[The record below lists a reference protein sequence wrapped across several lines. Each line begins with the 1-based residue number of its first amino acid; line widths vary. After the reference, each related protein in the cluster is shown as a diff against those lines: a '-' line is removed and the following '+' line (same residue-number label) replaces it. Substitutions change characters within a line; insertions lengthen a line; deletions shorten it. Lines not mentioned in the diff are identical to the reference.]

1 MPQRASK
8 VIDHR
13 RPSPTVR
20 RDENMQLQNPNLRL
34 HDGQWVNFTNS
45 DRMSPPR
52 TFRSGREEGEQP
64 TLFEQPTQM
73 PRAIYRPMPA
83 DHNVLTHARNAAPMQ
98 INRAT

>member
-1 MPQRASK
+1 MPQRVSK

-45 DRMSPPR
+45 DRMNPPR
-52 TFRSGREEGEQP
+52 TFRSGREEGISRLLSP
-64 TLFEQPTQM
+64 PCAKIISRVDL
-73 PRAIYRPMPA
+73 AY
-83 DHNVLTHARNAAPMQ
+83 
-98 INRAT
+98 